1 MRVIVADHHAQSLLA
16 LKTMLQEQSGFDLI
30 GEAQNADELLQMAAS
45 AAVDIVVVD
54 MGLPG
59 SSISDLLANLHS
71 LEKRPFV
78 IVMDSH
84 SEYSRM
90 ALSAGADAFI
100 SKGDGPE
107 WLLEYLHRYT
117 GRDNTR

>member
-45 AAVDIVVVD
+45 AAVDVVVVD
-54 MGLPG
+54 RGLPG

-84 SEYSRM
+84 PEYSRM

-100 SKGDGPE
+100 SKVNGPE